1 MTRSIR
7 MSGLAAMLVGALV
20 VAGCGGNDFNNGSD
34 TSVTTEVPAS
44 ASASVAGFIEY
55 LKQLVVASADM
66 LEPVSVAGF
75 TAPVDD
81 TGDPAPLP

>member
-7 MSGLAAMLVGALV
+7 MSGLAATLVGALV
-20 VAGCGGNDFNNGSD
+20 VAGCGGNDFN
-34 TSVTTEVPAS
+34 TPVTTEVPAS
-44 ASASVAGFIEY
+44 ASASVTGFIEY
-55 LKQLVVASADM
+55 LKELVVASADM